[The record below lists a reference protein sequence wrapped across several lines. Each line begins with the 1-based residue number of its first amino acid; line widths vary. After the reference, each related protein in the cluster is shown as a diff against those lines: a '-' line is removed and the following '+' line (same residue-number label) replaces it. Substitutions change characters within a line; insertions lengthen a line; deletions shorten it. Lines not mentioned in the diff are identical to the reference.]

1 MVWCAAFA
9 ARNTDRI
16 IRPQKPQGRTQSTPA
31 AAAGSEEEKDK
42 LLWCRGLPCLACSQL
57 QAEPVANDP
66 KSAPQISSD
75 SPMLVLVWG
84 AVLLGG
90 IAAFIA
96 WGLSHAYPGA

>member
-1 MVWCAAFA
+1 
-9 ARNTDRI
+9 
-16 IRPQKPQGRTQSTPA
+16 
-31 AAAGSEEEKDK
+31 
-42 LLWCRGLPCLACSQL
+42 
-57 QAEPVANDP
+57 VANDP